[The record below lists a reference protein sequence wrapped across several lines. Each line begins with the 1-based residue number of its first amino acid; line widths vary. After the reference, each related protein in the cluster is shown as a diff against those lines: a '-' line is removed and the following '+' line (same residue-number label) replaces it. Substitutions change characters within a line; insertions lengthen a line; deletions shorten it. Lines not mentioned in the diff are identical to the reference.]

1 MSTIS
6 TSKITLHHGNQI
18 VAIALFIVFAI
29 IGSHAISY
37 VATGH
42 IEIAVFIFIT
52 AITIGFLGGLIYSAN
67 KPAAINVR
75 INLCTYHNR
84 HTN

>member
-37 VATGH
+37 VAT
-42 IEIAVFIFIT
+42 
-52 AITIGFLGGLIYSAN
+52 
-67 KPAAINVR
+67 
-75 INLCTYHNR
+75 
-84 HTN
+84 